1 MTSRPPFEGGDS
13 QQGLKEAALAG
24 VRWISLARIAGE
36 VVAIVSMIALA
47 RLIPPGEF
55 GEFAIAWV
63 VVEIALTIT
72 GEGIGSALVQ
82 RQTVEREHL
91 QAGMFMSICIGAALG
106 AATFLSAPLVFTP
119 LFGSGTTALVQLAT
133 PMFLIAAITAV
144 PLAVIQR
151 RLDFRLIS
159 LVLILSLIVR
169 AIVALTLALSGF
181 EAEALV
187 FGAIAASTAM
197 MVVLLVY
204 ARVPW
209 PRPRL
214 RAAREIA
221 GYGLPA
227 ALAGLTWTGFRNADF
242 AIVGARLGTVS
253 AGFYWRGYQLA
264 IEYQRK
270 IGYGVH
276 QVAFPVYSR
285 ASDLES
291 MLALRQRVVRVSAAV
306 LLPALAALAVLA
318 PLLVPWLFGPV
329 WEPAVVPTQILALA
343 GMVTVPSDTMGAVVM
358 AAGRA
363 RAWLA
368 YHLAFF
374 AIYAPAVYVA
384 AGYGLAAVCW
394 AVVIVQ
400 ALSTVAAYAGLLR
413 GLVERPL
420 VRLWEDVTPGGAA
433 AVGVA
438 AAAAPV
444 SWALSHIG
452 APAPVAILLAGM
464 AGAVVGLATLR
475 WVSRPAWNDL
485 SGLARRALRR
495 RTTRREAPPVSLAGT
510 QSS

>member
-1 MTSRPPFEGGDS
+1 
-13 QQGLKEAALAG
+13 
-24 VRWISLARIAGE
+24 
-36 VVAIVSMIALA
+36 
-47 RLIPPGEF
+47 
-55 GEFAIAWV
+55 
-63 VVEIALTIT
+63 
-72 GEGIGSALVQ
+72 
-82 RQTVEREHL
+82 
-91 QAGMFMSICIGAALG
+91 MFMSICIGVVLG
-106 AATFLSAPLVFTP
+106 AVAFLTAPLVFTS
-119 LFGSGTTALVQLAT
+119 LFGAGTTALVQLAT
-133 PMFLIAAITAV
+133 PMFVIAAVTAV

-169 AIVALTLALSGF
+169 AVVALALALAGLD
-181 EAEALV
+181 AEALV
-187 FGAIAASTAM
+187 LGAIAASTAM
-197 MVVLLVY
+197 MAVLLFY

-227 ALAGLTWTGFRNADF
+227 ALAGLSWTGFRNADF

-253 AGFYWRGYQLA
+253 AGFYWRGYQLS

-306 LLPALAALAVLA
+306 LLPGLAALAVLA
-318 PLLVPWLFGPV
+318 PLLVPLLFGPT

-343 GMVTVPSDTMGAVVM
+343 GMVTVPSDTTGAVVM

-374 AIYAPAVYVA
+374 AIYAPAVYIT

-394 AVVIVQ
+394 AVVVVQ

-413 GLVERPL
+413 GLVDRPL
-420 VRLWEDVTPGGAA
+420 VRLYEDVAPGTMAA
-433 AVGVA
+433 IGLAVVA
-438 AAAAPV
+438 APAA
-444 SWALSHIG
+444 WLLSRVG
-452 APAPVAILLAGM
+452 APAPVAIVV
-464 AGAVVGLATLR
+464 AGAVGAAAGLATLR
-475 WVSRPAWNDL
+475 WVSRPAWRDL
-485 SGLARRALRR
+485 SGLARRVLRGR
-495 RTTRREAPPVSLAGT
+495 SKGGKAPAVTLAGA
-510 QSS
+510 QPS